1 METTITDFIGYLGGE
16 RGLSANTLAAYRSDL
31 TQYVAFLR
39 SRGDS
44 GWDVPTSTVQAF
56 LYDLVRREYESSSQ
70 ARKLAAVKALYR
82 YLLAEGVLR
91 ADPSAEVGGA
101 RVKKRLPNVLSP
113 AQVQRL
119 LGQASGDR
127 TPERMRDRAM
137 MEALY
142 ATGMRVSELVGLD
155 VDDFDVARPALA
167 LGRGDSRARVVPVGA
182 RAAAAVADYIQD
194 GRSKLLRRVN
204 ERAMFLNH
212 RGNRLT
218 RQGFWLIIK
227 GYARRANISTP
238 ITPHTLRHSFAT
250 HRLRAEGNVREVQ
263 ELLGHA
269 SPATT
274 QIYAELAREQRDDD
288 APTVA
293 QP

>member
-1 METTITDFIGYLGGE
+1 
-16 RGLSANTLAAYRSDL
+16 
-31 TQYVAFLR
+31 
-39 SRGDS
+39 
-44 GWDVPTSTVQAF
+44 

-82 YLLAEGVLR
+82 YLLSEGALG
-91 ADPSAEVGGA
+91 ADPSAEVSGT
-101 RVKKRLPNVLSP
+101 RVKKRRPKVLSP

-119 LGQASGDR
+119 LGQSWGDR

-155 VDDFDVARPALA
+155 VDDFNGARPALA
-167 LGRGDSRARVVPVGA
+167 LSRGGPHARVVPVGA

-194 GRSKLLRRVN
+194 GRAKLLRRVN
-204 ERAMFLNH
+204 EHAMFLNH

-250 HRLRAEGNVREVQ
+250 HRLRAEGSVREVQ

-288 APTVA
+288 APAVA
-293 QP
+293 QS